1 MSTQAFLLLPAKVLS
16 VKIRKTNRALT
27 FFHLIHS
34 YEIVVTDDHFNNQKV
49 SIDGL
54 RDNESCLNTFR
65 GQRPKCVHGNMA
77 LPCILNK
84 TAVAFS
90 TKQ

>member
-1 MSTQAFLLLPAKVLS
+1 MRGNKSSLK
-16 VKIRKTNRALT
+16 
-27 FFHLIHS
+27 
-34 YEIVVTDDHFNNQKV
+34 
-49 SIDGL
+49 
-54 RDNESCLNTFR
+54 TFR
-65 GQRPKCVHGNMA
+65 GRKFRQRRAKSVHGKMA